1 MPWRRSMNIV
11 FDLEPGNFTLQ
22 LDDFFNMSDL
32 RSNVTYIGPGG
43 RSGPVN
49 EAVIDS
55 ISIDN
60 VMN

>member
-1 MPWRRSMNIV
+1 MNIV